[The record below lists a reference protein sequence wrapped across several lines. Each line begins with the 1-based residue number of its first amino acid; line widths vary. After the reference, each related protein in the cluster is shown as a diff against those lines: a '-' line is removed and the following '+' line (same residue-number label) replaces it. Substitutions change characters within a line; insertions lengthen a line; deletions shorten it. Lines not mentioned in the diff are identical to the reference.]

1 MKKLAFLFLSTLSVA
16 QSVTKSIALLPD
28 TGQTNSYTTTF
39 GEDHDYSINPPSFTN
54 NGNGTITDN
63 VTGLMWQQADDG
75 EMIYENA
82 APFCEALSYA
92 GNTDWRLPSPM
103 ESFSILNLQNNNPS
117 LNTTYFTTSTAEYWW
132 TNKAQVGDNTKVW
145 CTNAG
150 GGIGNKPKAET
161 ISAGGTFKYHTRCV
175 RDLATPMIIPNH
187 FTDNG
192 NGTITDNLT
201 QLVWQ
206 KVPNPNIFSWEQ
218 AIAYAEGLSFANFTD
233 WRLPNIKELQSLND
247 ESVSNPSVNSAFF
260 GSLGVHNYWSSTTL
274 KPNTANPASAWYW
287 STQLGITTYDLK
299 TNSNYVVCVRGIPT
313 LNADEFL
320 VENNIKIY
328 PNPASNF
335 INLYFPKKLNI
346 VQIDITDTL
355 GKIVYSKTVK
365 SSLNEYKIDSKD
377 FTDGLY
383 YVSISTENSNNT
395 LKVLIKK

>member
-1 MKKLAFLFLSTLSVA
+1 MKKIAFLLLSTISLA
-16 QSVTKSIALLPD
+16 QSVTKSMLLLPD

-63 VTGLMWQQADDG
+63 VTGLMWKQADDG

-82 APFCEALSYA
+82 APFCDALSYA
-92 GNTDWRLPSPM
+92 GYTDWRLPSPM
-103 ESFSILNLQNNNPS
+103 ESFSIINLQNNNPA
-117 LNTTYFTTSTAEYWW
+117 LNTTYFTSSAAEYWW
-132 TNKAQVGDNTKVW
+132 TNMVQVGDNTKIW
-145 CTNAG
+145 CTNTG

-175 RDLATPMIIPNH
+175 RDVATPMVIPNH

-206 KVPNPNIFSWEQ
+206 KVPSIGVYNWEQ
-218 AIAYAEGLSFANFTD
+218 AIAYAEGLNLASFTD

-247 ESVSNPSVNSAFF
+247 ESVSNPSVNSTFF

-287 STQLGITTYDLK
+287 NTQLGITTYDLK
-299 TNSNYVVCVRGIPT
+299 TNSNYVICVRGIPT
-313 LNADEFL
+313 SLSNLD
-320 VENNIKIY
+320 VIVDSYTIKAF
-328 PNPASNF
+328 PNPFSTKFQLTNSKGSEF
-335 INLYFPKKLNI
+335 YELSDINGKQLFSGKNI
-346 VQIDITDTL
+346 DKQDFSSLTKGIYYLKIIDQTT
-355 GKIVYSKTVK
+355 KIVK
-365 SSLNEYKIDSKD
+365 
-377 FTDGLY
+377 
-383 YVSISTENSNNT
+383 
-395 LKVLIKK
+395 LIKE

>member
-1 MKKLAFLFLSTLSVA
+1 MKKIAFLLLSTISLA
-16 QSVTKSIALLPD
+16 QSVTKSMLLLPD

-63 VTGLMWQQADDG
+63 VTGLMWKQADDG

-82 APFCEALSYA
+82 APFCDALSYA
-92 GNTDWRLPSPM
+92 GYTDWRLPSPM
-103 ESFSILNLQNNNPS
+103 ESFSIINLQNNNPA
-117 LNTTYFTTSTAEYWW
+117 LNTTYFTSSAAEYWW
-132 TNKAQVGDNTKVW
+132 TNMVQVGDNTKIW
-145 CTNAG
+145 CTNTG

-175 RDLATPMIIPNH
+175 RDVATPMVIPNH

-206 KVPNPNIFSWEQ
+206 KVPNMVVYNWEQ
-218 AIAYAEGLSFANFTD
+218 AIAYAEGLNLASFTD

-247 ESVSNPSVNSAFF
+247 ESVSNPSVNSTFF

-287 STQLGITTYDLK
+287 NTQLGITSYDLK
-299 TNSNYVVCVRGIPT
+299 TNSNYVICVRGIPT
-313 LNADEFL
+313 SLSNLD
-320 VENNIKIY
+320 VIVDSYTIKAF
-328 PNPASNF
+328 PNPFSTKFQLTNSKGSEF
-335 INLYFPKKLNI
+335 YELSDINGKQLFSGKNI
-346 VQIDITDTL
+346 DKQDFSSLTKGIYYLKIIDQTT
-355 GKIVYSKTVK
+355 KIVK
-365 SSLNEYKIDSKD
+365 
-377 FTDGLY
+377 
-383 YVSISTENSNNT
+383 
-395 LKVLIKK
+395 LIKE